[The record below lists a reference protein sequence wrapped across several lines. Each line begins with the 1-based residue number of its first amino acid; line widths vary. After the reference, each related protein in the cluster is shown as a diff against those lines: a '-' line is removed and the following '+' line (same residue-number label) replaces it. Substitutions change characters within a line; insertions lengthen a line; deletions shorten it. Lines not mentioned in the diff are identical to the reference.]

1 MSAILPATPYKGLA
15 PFADTAIDAMLF
27 FGRERD
33 VEIVCANLVASS
45 LTVLYGP
52 SGVGKSSLLAAAV
65 ARRLRE
71 LPERPVVVV
80 FSTWSES
87 PVAAIAQA
95 VAVEAG
101 VEPLIPSCMSS
112 SEQVRREDRST
123 SCSTRPRNTS
133 STTRGAMCSST
144 SWPQCSGT
152 AG

>member
-71 LPERPVVVV
+71 LPERPAVVV

-95 VAVEAG
+95 VAVAAG
-101 VEPLIPSCMSS
+101 VEPADSLVHVV
-112 SEQVRREDRST
+112 ERAGEAERHRST
-123 SCSTRPRNTS
+123 SCSTRPRRIS
-133 STTRGAMCSST
+133 STTPRAMCSSA
-144 SWPQCSGT
+144 SSPQC
-152 AG
+152 